1 MSEQKKLGIDDLDV
15 SNLLGS
21 TEAITMLDQAIKQV
35 STERSKWGAYQN
47 ALGHIERNV
56 TNRAE
61 NTNAAQSRVADADM
75 AKEMAEYTTRKHHY
89 AVRSSHA
96 SPIQSTST
104 RNLTITK
111 IRNTEKHQYRL
122 RLLEK

>member
-1 MSEQKKLGIDDLDV
+1 MRVMTFLVQLSDVRTEKLGIDDLDV

-75 AKEMAEYTTRKHHY
+75 AKEMAEYTTRN
-89 AVRSSHA
+89 
-96 SPIQSTST
+96 IIMQSAQAMLAQS
-104 RNLTITK
+104 NQLPQGIL
-111 IRNTEKHQYRL
+111 Q
-122 RLLEK
+122 LLK